1 MLNDLGERVRSG
13 ENLISG
19 QLVDGEGWNHKVVL
33 EEVPNPGEIVFSA
46 NRFYQRPAEFS
57 VPVLQVTYDDDQGR
71 FPWDEGHDAS
81 CGRQPR
87 PGEFRA

>member
-1 MLNDLGERVRSG
+1 VRAG
-13 ENLISG
+13 AELLPG
-19 QLVDGEGWNHKVVL
+19 QMVSFDDSPHRIVL

-57 VPVLQVTYDDDQGR
+57 VPVLQVTYGDRAGL
-71 FPWDEGHDAS
+71 FPWDEGYDAKA
-81 CGRQPR
+81 GRQPR